1 MIRYLGILVRV
12 SSILARRSSVLALII
27 ATVFNTALILALPKI
42 QIIAVYAL
50 SSSLAISLLLISELR
65 SSLISFSKALHYYGG
80 SRGDRL
86 TIILYLS
93 AIISIPSYSSAVL
106 LSNPYI
112 VFINIIFSIIVIS
125 NFMSPRAIS

>member
-1 MIRYLGILVRV
+1 MVRV

-42 QIIAVYAL
+42 PVIAVYAL

-93 AIISIPSYSSAVL
+93 AIISIPSYSLAVL

-125 NFMSPRAIS
+125 NFTSPRAIS